1 MRKAIALTVGIFVVG
16 NCLLFLIYRVVFLW
30 CFAESSH
37 LSESLQTMLYGLR
50 LDCGLLGFEL
60 FGVGLISILLLRVR
74 LNWVSHFLWSLTYL
88 HILTCLANVLC
99 FEERNQQMGELLL
112 AYITEPYQIYLA
124 VLPFVQSHPVF
135 MTLFVLGSFA
145 LLYSGFW
152 FGGRLRQCSVSL
164 LELRSGI
171 AWALVATGLPLLWTL
186 QPDPVTITKRPSGWK
201 WCIRIS
207 VKQSKYYIRSSNFTQ
222 NQAVVNPCYDIFRTH
237 IPAALKATSTY
248 RYKMN
253 EEQALS
259 ICRPLLGLQAGNARY
274 SLLTRIHSDI
284 DRGIQNVIL
293 LEVEGL
299 SRDVFDLDVDGK
311 PVMPF
316 LRRLSREGLY
326 FPNTFQSFNA
336 TAGSVF
342 SAATGLHKSCFEET
356 TRRFTNYEANG
367 CYGCLSRVLGNA
379 DYTHYF
385 CEGFR
390 HSAAEFTTFMANQGY
405 STYNYQDFK
414 WRLKAKNLLD
424 EGNSTLGVFDGYFFQ
439 ECAEIIRACPTKF
452 TLHLMT
458 ATSHSPWETP
468 RSFSQR
474 FTSPSFNTFA
484 YVDASIELLF
494 ETLKKNLP
502 TFDQTL
508 FVIVADHTSI
518 TTNDN
523 LINRIR
529 IPLIFYNASFAG
541 KAERWE
547 NIQSSYASH
556 VDILPTVL
564 GFLGRDHDYSGMGRN
579 LLAANESHRGV
590 ISGNNY
596 TGLYLKDNFCLQYNQ
611 SDRETK
617 LLLIDHDQ
625 ISLNDV
631 SIEYPEVFSEMRQE
645 YWAQYELAKRLA
657 AEKRVY
663 PLKKGD

>member
-1 MRKAIALTVGIFVVG
+1 MRKAIALTVGFFVVG
-16 NCLLFLIYRVVFLW
+16 NCLLFLVYRVVFLW
-30 CFAESSH
+30 CFAESPH
-37 LSESLQTMLYGLR
+37 LSESFQTMLYGLR
-50 LDCGLLGFEL
+50 LDCSLLGFEL

-88 HILTCLANVLC
+88 HMLTCLANVLC

-135 MTLFVLGSFA
+135 VALLVFGSFA

-152 FGGRLRQCSVSL
+152 FGGRLRRYSMSL
-164 LELRSGI
+164 LEWRNGI
-171 AWALVATGLPLLWTL
+171 VWVLVVVCFPSLWTL
-186 QPDPVTITKRPSGWK
+186 QPVLVKKTKRPSGWK
-201 WCIRIS
+201 LYIS
-207 VKQSKYYIRSSNFTQ
+207 QSKYYMRSSSFTQ
-222 NQAVVNPCYDIFRTH
+222 NQAVVNPCYDIFRIH
-237 IPAALKATSTY
+237 IPAAFKATSTY
-248 RYKMN
+248 RYRMT

-274 SLLTRIHSDI
+274 PLLTRIHSDV
-284 DRGIQNVIL
+284 DLGIQNVIL

-342 SAATGLHKSCFEET
+342 SAATSFHKCCFEET
-356 TRRFTNYEANG
+356 TDRFADYEANC
-367 CYGCLSRVLGNA
+367 CYGSLSRVLGNA

-390 HSAAEFTTFMANQGY
+390 QCATDFTAFMANQGY
-405 STYNYQDFK
+405 STYNYHDFER
-414 WRLKAKNLLD
+414 RLKAKNLLD
-424 EGNSTLGVFDGYFFQ
+424 ETDNALGVFDGGFFQ
-439 ECAEIIRACPTKF
+439 ECAEIISACPTKF
-452 TLHLMT
+452 TLHVMT
-458 ATSHSPWETP
+458 TTSHSPWEVP

-474 FTSPSFNTFA
+474 FTSPSANAFA

-529 IPLIFYNASFAG
+529 IPLIFYNAKFAG
-541 KAERWE
+541 KVERWE

-564 GFLGRDHDYSGMGRN
+564 GFLGGDHDYSGMGRN
-579 LLAANESHRGV
+579 LLTANESHRGV

-596 TGLYLKDNFCLQYNQ
+596 TGLYLKGNFCLQYNQ
-611 SDRETK
+611 PDRETK

-625 ISLNDV
+625 IPLNDV
-631 SIEYPEVFSEMRQE
+631 SIEYPEVFSQMQQE

-663 PLKKGD
+663 PPKKGD

>member
-1 MRKAIALTVGIFVVG
+1 MGIGGRVFPFPVDAAACSRQENEATERMEAVYQSKQVLYALKQLHAKSG
-16 NCLLFLIYRVVFLW
+16 
-30 CFAESSH
+30 SSQSMLRYFSDSHTSSIQGDFSLPVPDDRGTGVKH
-37 LSESLQTMLYGLR
+37 LSSVIR
-50 LDCGLLGFEL
+50 
-60 FGVGLISILLLRVR
+60 I
-74 LNWVSHFLWSLTYL
+74 
-88 HILTCLANVLC
+88 A
-99 FEERNQQMGELLL
+99 
-112 AYITEPYQIYLA
+112 
-124 VLPFVQSHPVF
+124 
-135 MTLFVLGSFA
+135 
-145 LLYSGFW
+145 
-152 FGGRLRQCSVSL
+152 GR
-164 LELRSGI
+164 
-171 AWALVATGLPLLWTL
+171 
-186 QPDPVTITKRPSGWK
+186 KRP
-201 WCIRIS
+201 IS
-207 VKQSKYYIRSSNFTQ
+207 PLDANTLR
-222 NQAVVNPCYDIFRTH
+222 
-237 IPAALKATSTY
+237 
-248 RYKMN
+248 
-253 EEQALS
+253 
-259 ICRPLLGLQAGNARY
+259 CRPR
-274 SLLTRIHSDI
+274 
-284 DRGIQNVIL
+284 IQNVIL

-342 SAATGLHKSCFEET
+342 SATTSFHKCCFEET
-356 TRRFTNYEANG
+356 TDRFADYEANC
-367 CYGCLSRVLGNA
+367 CYGSLSRVLGNA

-390 HSAAEFTTFMANQGY
+390 QCATDFTAFMANQGY
-405 STYNYQDFK
+405 STYNYHDFER
-414 WRLKAKNLLD
+414 RLKAKNLLD
-424 EGNSTLGVFDGYFFQ
+424 ETDNALGVFDGYFFQ

-458 ATSHSPWETP
+458 ATSHSPWTVP

-474 FTSPSFNTFA
+474 FTSPSANAFA
-484 YVDASIELLF
+484 YVDSSIELLF

-502 TFDQTL
+502 IFDQTL

-529 IPLIFYNASFAG
+529 VPLIFYNAKFAG
-541 KAERWE
+541 KVERWE

-564 GFLGRDHDYSGMGRN
+564 GFLGGDHDYSGMGRN
-579 LLAANESHRGV
+579 LLTANESPRGV

-631 SIEYPEVFSEMRQE
+631 SIEYPEVFSQMQQE

-663 PLKKGD
+663 PPKKGD

>member
-1 MRKAIALTVGIFVVG
+1 MRKKIALTVGIFLVG

-30 CFAESSH
+30 CFAGPSH
-37 LSESLQTMLYGLR
+37 FSESFRTMLYGLR

-74 LNWVSHFLWSLTYL
+74 LDWVAHFLWSLTYL
-88 HILTCLANVLC
+88 HMLTCLANVLC

-112 AYITEPYQIYLA
+112 AYITEPYQIYVA
-124 VLPFVQSHPVF
+124 VLPFVQSHPTF
-135 MTLFVLGSFA
+135 MALFVFGSFA

-152 FGGRLRQCSVSL
+152 FGGRLRQYSVSL
-164 LELRSGI
+164 LESRSGI
-171 AWALVATGLPLLWTL
+171 AWALVVTCLPSLWTL
-186 QPDPVTITKRPSGWK
+186 HATPPPSPQKNKLLNGWK
-201 WCIRIS
+201 LYII
-207 VKQSKYYIRSSNFTQ
+207 QSKYYIRSSSFTQ
-222 NQAVVNPCYDIFRTH
+222 NQAVANPCYDIFRTH
-237 IPAALKATSTY
+237 IPAALKTTSTY
-248 RYKMN
+248 RYRMT

-259 ICRPLLGLQAGNARY
+259 ICRPLLELQAENARY
-274 SLLTRIHSDI
+274 PLLTRLHSDVNL
-284 DRGIQNVIL
+284 GIQNVIL
-293 LEVEGL
+293 IEVEGL

-316 LRRLSREGLY
+316 LRRLSREGLS

-342 SAATGLHKSCFEET
+342 SAAVSFHKSCFEEM
-356 TRRFTNYEANG
+356 TRRFTNSEAN
-367 CYGCLSRVLGNA
+367 CDYGCLPRVLGNA

-390 HSAAEFTTFMANQGY
+390 HSASEFTAFMANQGY
-405 STYNYQDFK
+405 LTYNYRDFEQ
-414 WRLKAKNLLD
+414 RLKAQNLLN
-424 EGNSTLGVFDGYFFQ
+424 EGESTLGVFDGYFFQ

-458 ATSHSPWETP
+458 ATSHSPWGTP
-468 RSFSQR
+468 RSFPQR
-474 FTSPSFNTFA
+474 FTSPAVNAFA
-484 YVDASIELLF
+484 YVDASIELFF
-494 ETLKKNLP
+494 ETMKKTLP
-502 TFDQTL
+502 TFEQTL

-523 LINRIR
+523 LIDLIR
-529 IPLIFYNASFAG
+529 IPLIFYNTRFAG
-541 KAERWE
+541 KVERWE

-564 GFLGRDHDYSGMGRN
+564 GFLGGDHNYSGMGRN
-579 LLAANESHRGV
+579 LLTANESPRGV

-611 SDRETK
+611 PDRETK

-631 SIEYPEVFSEMRQE
+631 SIEYPEVFSQMRQE

-663 PLKKGD
+663 PRKKGD